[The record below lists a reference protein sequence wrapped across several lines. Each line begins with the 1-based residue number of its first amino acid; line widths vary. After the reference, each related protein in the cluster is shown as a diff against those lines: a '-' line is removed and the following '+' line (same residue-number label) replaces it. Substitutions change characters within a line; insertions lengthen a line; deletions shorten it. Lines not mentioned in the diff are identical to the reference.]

1 MERGELDRELAEEIR
16 ARVLGDGFMKIVQTV
31 RRNGKTFR
39 ISMRPV
45 EIGGERRFQAEMVDD
60 GQTRVKNFD
69 ANGAA
74 EGLEEIIAQKGA
86 RDLHLIT
93 AKGDLHVR
101 VTRKGHVMAT
111 RSAEM
116 DRVAKVLPH
125 DRVKKTPLTSFD
137 SAALL
142 RVTGIADGDGKI
154 RASMRGK
161 YDQVNE
167 FLKVIEDV
175 LKDEVKGER
184 GKVKDEVKGERGKVK
199 GDAVGDEDTPFTFHH
214 SPFTVVDCGCG
225 KAYLTLALYFFLTQT
240 LKFPDVRVIGVDRKA
255 DVIAAAKKMAQQL
268 DVSDQVQ
275 FVAADLKEFKVGK
288 EFKVSKDSKGAK
300 GLNAPKDLKGS
311 TGPKDLNAHK
321 DLNDPKGPKDF
332 KDFNDLNDLNDS
344 PPARVDMVISLHACD
359 TATDEALAKGV
370 EWKSRYIV
378 SAPCCQHELQKTLG
392 QTGADTS
399 AFAGVLRHGILRERL
414 CDILTDS
421 FRAMILRILGF
432 KTQVVEFVSPDATA
446 RNILL
451 RAEYGV
457 KPGQGGAVSDYL
469 NLRDWWRVTP
479 WLETRLSGLLEKYL
493 SRY

>member
-74 EGLEEIIAQKGA
+74 EGLEEIIAQRGA

-175 LKDEVKGER
+175 LKGEVKGER
-184 GKVKDEVKGERGKVK
+184 GKVNDEVKDEVKGERGKVK
-199 GDAVGDEDTPFTFHH
+199 GDAVGDDETPFTFHH

-275 FVAADLKEFKVGK
+275 FVAAEL
-288 EFKVSKDSKGAK
+288 
-300 GLNAPKDLKGS
+300 S
-311 TGPKDLNAHK
+311 TFDIRQPTGDQAA
-321 DLNDPKGPKDF
+321 
-332 KDFNDLNDLNDS
+332 S
-344 PPARVDMVISLHACD
+344 RVDMTISLHACD

-493 SRY
+493 ERYG

>member
-1 MERGELDRELAEEIR
+1 MERGELEKELAEEIR

-167 FLKVIEDV
+167 FLKVIEDLV
-175 LKDEVKGER
+175 KSDER
-184 GKVKDEVKGERGKVK
+184 RATSD
-199 GDAVGDEDTPFTFHH
+199 DFI
-214 SPFTVVDCGCG
+214 VVDCGCG

-240 LKFPDVRVIGVDRKA
+240 LKFPKVRVIGVDRRE

-268 DVSDQVQ
+268 DVSD
-275 FVAADLKEFKVGK
+275 
-288 EFKVSKDSKGAK
+288 
-300 GLNAPKDLKGS
+300 
-311 TGPKDLNAHK
+311 
-321 DLNDPKGPKDF
+321 
-332 KDFNDLNDLNDS
+332 
-344 PPARVDMVISLHACD
+344 HA
-359 TATDEALAKGV
+359 T
-370 EWKSRYIV
+370 
-378 SAPCCQHELQKTLG
+378 
-392 QTGADTS
+392 
-399 AFAGVLRHGILRERL
+399 
-414 CDILTDS
+414 
-421 FRAMILRILGF
+421 
-432 KTQVVEFVSPDATA
+432 
-446 RNILL
+446 
-451 RAEYGV
+451 
-457 KPGQGGAVSDYL
+457 
-469 NLRDWWRVTP
+469 
-479 WLETRLSGLLEKYL
+479 
-493 SRY
+493 